1 MSNVHFDNYPSHTG
15 KQYRALIYI
24 KKILAKINSFL
35 KWAEIIILPAFLA
48 FCIYFILTQKSGC
61 ISGEC
66 GVNWLNL
73 SLGSFKLQ
81 YSDNL
86 FNFIADYGMPFLAID
101 GLIRIG
107 LTFWINKKEGN
118 FEWLFYLGLVGFA
131 LCYYFLSLNFES
143 FAYIHAP
150 GNKVSE
156 EAPVV
161 EAILAGLIVS
171 GFLVFRD
178 KYNWDRASF
187 FTKFRLIF
195 YSIHLIVCVV
205 NINFGII
212 FFLLSIPFQLI
223 VDLRRRNHVHYR
235 NPMWMEE

>member
-1 MSNVHFDNYPSHTG
+1 MSNIHFDNYPSQTS
-15 KQYRALIYI
+15 QTFQLI
-24 KKILAKINSFL
+24 KKVKKVLSYFNAFL
-35 KWAEIIILPAFLA
+35 KWAEIIVLPCFLV
-48 FCIYFILTQKSGC
+48 FCLYFIFTLKPEC
-61 ISGEC
+61 ITGQC
-66 GVNWLNL
+66 GLNWLNFNFGL
-73 SLGSFKLQ
+73 FHWQ
-81 YSDNL
+81 YSSNL
-86 FNFIADYGMPFLAID
+86 FNFIADFAMPFLAID

-107 LTFWINKKEGN
+107 LTFWINKKEGG
-118 FEWLFYLGLVGFA
+118 FEWLFYLGLLGFA

-156 EAPVV
+156 ESGVV
-161 EAILAGLIVS
+161 EAILAGLILS

-187 FTKFRLIF
+187 FTKFRLLF

-212 FFLLSIPFQLI
+212 LFLFSIPFQVI
-223 VDLRRRNHVHYR
+223 VDLRRRNHVHYSD
-235 NPMWMEE
+235 PMWMEE

>member
-1 MSNVHFDNYPSHTG
+1 MPNVHFDNYPSQTG
-15 KQYRALIYI
+15 KKYQFTRKI
-24 KKILAKINSFL
+24 KKALASINLFL
-35 KWAEIIILPAFLA
+35 KWAEIVVLPVFLI
-48 FCIYFILTQKSGC
+48 FCFYFIFNQKPSC
-61 ISGEC
+61 ITSQC
-66 GVNWLNL
+66 DFNWINL
-73 SLGSFKLQ
+73 DIGAFRLR

-156 EAPVV
+156 EAPIV
-161 EAILAGLIVS
+161 EAILSGLIIS
-171 GFLVFRD
+171 GFLIFRD

-187 FTKFRLIF
+187 FTKFRLLF
-195 YSIHLIVCVV
+195 YSIHLVVCVV

-223 VDLRRRNHVHYR
+223 VDLRRRNHFHY
-235 NPMWMEE
+235 NDSAWLEE

>member
-1 MSNVHFDNYPSHTG
+1 MSNIHFDNYPSRTG
-15 KQYRALIYI
+15 KQYRFIKSI
-24 KKILAKINSFL
+24 KKFLSYINVSLKWVEIVVLPSFL
-35 KWAEIIILPAFLA
+35 I
-48 FCIYFILTQKSGC
+48 FCVYFIFTQKTGC
-61 ISGEC
+61 ITGDC
-66 GVNWLNL
+66 NINWLNINV
-73 SLGSFKLQ
+73 GFFKLQ

-131 LCYYFLSLNFES
+131 ICYYFLSLNFES

-161 EAILAGLIVS
+161 EAILAGLIAS

-187 FTKFRLIF
+187 FTKFRLLF
-195 YSIHLIVCVV
+195 YSVHLVICVV

-223 VDLRRRNHVHYR
+223 VDLRRRNHIHYSD
-235 NPMWMEE
+235 PIWTQE

>member
-1 MSNVHFDNYPSHTG
+1 MSNIHFDNYPSQTG
-15 KQYRALIYI
+15 KQYRALIHL
-24 KKILAKINSFL
+24 KKILAKVNSFL
-35 KWAEIIILPAFLA
+35 KWAEIVILPAFLI
-48 FCIYFILTQKSGC
+48 FCIYFIFNQKSGC

-66 GVNWLNL
+66 NVHWLNFN
-73 SLGSFKLQ
+73 LGSFRLQ

-86 FNFIADYGMPFLAID
+86 FNFISDYGMPFLAID
-101 GLIRIG
+101 GLFRIG

-118 FEWLFYLGLVGFA
+118 FEWLFYLGLVGFV

-187 FTKFRLIF
+187 FTKFRLLF
-195 YSIHLIVCVV
+195 YSIHLVVCVV

-223 VDLRRRNHVHYR
+223 VDLRRRNHVHYHD
-235 NPMWMEE
+235 PMWMEE

>member
-1 MSNVHFDNYPSHTG
+1 MSNIHFDNYPSHTG
-15 KQYRALIYI
+15 KQYRFIRKVKKAL
-24 KKILAKINSFL
+24 AAINVFL
-35 KWAEIIILPAFLA
+35 KWAEIIILPAFLV
-48 FCIYFILTQKSGC
+48 FCIYFIFTQKSSC
-61 ISGEC
+61 ISGVC
-66 GVNWLNL
+66 NVNWLNL
-73 SLGSFKLQ
+73 NFGLFQLR

-107 LTFWINKKEGN
+107 LTFWINKKEGG
-118 FEWLFYLGLVGFA
+118 FEWFFYFGLVGFA

-156 EAPVV
+156 ETLVV

-187 FTKFRLIF
+187 FTKFRLLF
-195 YSIHLIVCVV
+195 YSIHLVISVV

-212 FFLLSIPFQLI
+212 FFLLSIPFQVI
-223 VDLRRRNHVHYR
+223 VDLRRRNHIHYQS
-235 NPMWMEE
+235 PAWMEE

>member
-1 MSNVHFDNYPSHTG
+1 MTNIHFDNYPSLTG
-15 KQYRALIYI
+15 QKYQFI
-24 KKILAKINSFL
+24 KKVKKALAAVNVFL
-35 KWAEIIILPAFLA
+35 KWAEIVILPLFLI
-48 FCIYFILTQKSGC
+48 FCVYFTFTQKPGC
-61 ISGEC
+61 IAGEC
-66 GVNWLNL
+66 NVNWLILNL
-73 SLGSFKLQ
+73 GFSKAQ
-81 YSDNL
+81 YAGNL

-118 FEWLFYLGLVGFA
+118 FEWLFYLGLLGFS

-161 EAILAGLIVS
+161 EAILAGLITS

-187 FTKFRLIF
+187 FTKFRLLF
-195 YSIHLIVCVV
+195 YSVHLVVCVV

-212 FFLLSIPFQLI
+212 FFLLSVPFQVI
-223 VDLRRRNHVHYR
+223 VDLRRRNHVHYID
-235 NPMWMEE
+235 PVWIEE